1 MGFLS
6 RLFKGEKADRSIL
19 NSDAQ
24 YVQVTTACA
33 ERLIEIINE
42 SIHLA
47 NDSKN
52 VDTKV
57 SRLDVAKDKLA
68 ELKDLV
74 SENSFLKITGLEKF
88 EVCVKELEL
97 GFNVAGYREIANG
110 NMSGELLERE
120 GKVDEAIATYE
131 KLLEAGV
138 DTPFTYR
145 RLAILYK
152 KQKKLSDELRVIKA
166 ALKNVPSSNNK
177 HYEWFAERLS
187 KRVSVV

>member
-24 YVQVTTACA
+24 YVQVTTACG

-42 SIHLA
+42 SLHLA

-88 EVCVKELEL
+88 EVCVKELESE
-97 GFNVAGYREIANG
+97 FNVAGYREIAQG
-110 NMSGELLERE
+110 NYNGELLEKE

-152 KQKKLSDELRVIKA
+152 KQKKIGDELRVLKA

-177 HYEWFAERLS
+177 HYEWFADRLK
-187 KRVSVV
+187 KRVAT